1 MRICPSKSLR
11 SIQRPSSVRLFPSLP
26 DRRSVNMLGRLLSTF
41 SNPSS
46 RNPAVLESVTEEEHT
61 SNLLFPDASLLRH
74 SNSHAYPLQ
83 SNYNSPNASSAGA
96 YDDRGGLEL
105 DPVKDFRFIIA
116 QNAIGDRDEPCI
128 LLDSRAPPEPHPQG
142 LGIDVEQR
150 KENKHGRSSS
160 HSKAT
165 SRRGSI
171 QATQSTSLTEGS
183 AFSQAANSRRQGPPP
198 AGAFTRARG
207 RSSVGSLFGP
217 SEGMLETIHN
227 RHTPDNADLGLLNCI
242 FGSSAFSYRESST
255 KMHILS
261 TDSDS
266 TTGTP
271 VGSIGSPVQRDVDFP
286 ISRHA
291 SLRRPM
297 TRTYTSGSQGQTS
310 ENLDVKPVTKVTVL
324 ITRMFS
330 VNLPETQE
338 SPTGSPDPAAS
349 LSGSMQDQNYPLS
362 EAMKRRKIRE
372 KKTPMYAVAI
382 AIQIPLAARHHI
394 RQLRRSSIATVDGR
408 SSGSMSFSFDS
419 DRWSV
424 AFWDDASPPPANL
437 DDRIDLLV
445 DHWDIITR
453 TLSHLERV
461 ARREILTLLKKVDA
475 SVNTLPKA
483 ARAPHAR
490 ANQKILQLRPNVFA
504 FNTKLKE
511 QTLLSAQR
519 ICFALRIPRVV
530 IGQSRWGVWREE
542 ARWIARLMADKE
554 HGLFFLVLITAFL
567 GNHTEWLNTLG
578 PEWCRRRHKAQQ
590 DSDHP
595 ILSNRTVIVS
605 DNKMVARR
613 LIFVLSAFLP
623 AKQRFEAMGS
633 PLRPAT
639 STSARPQSQSPP
651 TYSIL
656 REESLRKT
664 ANRRAH
670 VQRLNVEETDHDRR
684 SVSPSSTDTRK
695 PTEEGETAGQ
705 SQYSQLHNRRDS
717 DVRSIRTASFA
728 INGSD
733 GRTTATTSTTT
744 NSSAMPVP
752 HFTARQRQGSDRR
765 GSGDGDGNDSYAS
778 AKLLQNLQR
787 SEASGNYSEQNTS
800 TAGSRWVGNLLT
812 GFWSSR
818 TAARPTTRGGGFTG
832 AHRRG
837 SAPAVAGPRPTE
849 GTARKPSIKE
859 TALQKSQTVTSPTA
873 PSSTETISIPTAS
886 NTLPRRTS
894 VEQDEEGDSQGG
906 NRAKESPLK
915 LSVQE
920 DDGVV
925 DVELPLRGFVSSFSS
940 AGSAL
945 TSPRKTKA
953 SGTSVDAG
961 SSSYSSYSSNY
972 FSLRD
977 SDNTPNINV
986 AGWLKVFHED
996 FLLQAVR
1003 PYTSLEADIK
1013 RAMLSEPTPPNATTG
1028 LDGDDEKWVDIA
1040 STLIADTRSCTVRRV
1055 RLRRRVGGNGSR
1067 ESENRAR
1074 TKSGGS
1080 SRRGSEPA
1088 MGTTSGGI
1096 SVGGGMSNLFSRSAS
1111 RSRKNSISVTTG
1123 IGTTESAPEGA
1134 LDDDDD
1140 IKFVE
1145 EPIMDVDGTLVDAIE
1160 RVLVQSGQ
1168 SSLAHSRAPS
1178 PHRGSSRSNA
1188 DDRTTTSTNPDDSQ
1202 TQPQQQQPV
1211 EVPRAECRKMVLG
1224 ALEEVVRSVAAST
1237 IADHHPHHQSDH
1249 PPPQSSSSTIV
1260 PTTGR
1265 GRGRSSSRRS
1275 SWNDNILREGIRKW
1289 FQEAA
1294 AEEGAI

>member
-1 MRICPSKSLR
+1 
-11 SIQRPSSVRLFPSLP
+11 
-26 DRRSVNMLGRLLSTF
+26 MLGRLLSTF

-83 SNYNSPNASSAGA
+83 SNYNSPNASSAGG

-128 LLDSRAPPEPHPQG
+128 LLDSRAPPEPNPQG

-150 KENKHGRSSS
+150 KEKHGRSSS

-165 SRRGSI
+165 TRRGSI
-171 QATQSTSLTEGS
+171 QATHSSSLTEGS
-183 AFSQAANSRRQGPPP
+183 ALSQAANTRRQGPPP
-198 AGAFTRARG
+198 AGAFSRARG
-207 RSSVGSLFGP
+207 RGSVGSIFGP
-217 SEGMLETIHN
+217 SEGMLDTIHN

-261 TDSDS
+261 ADSDS

-271 VGSIGSPVQRDVDFP
+271 VGSVGSPIPRDVDFP
-286 ISRHA
+286 ISRHG

-297 TRTYTSGSQGQTS
+297 TRTYTSGSQGQTN
-310 ENLDVKPVTKVTVL
+310 EGFDVKPVTKVTVL

-349 LSGSMQDQNYPLS
+349 LSGSMQDQNYPFS
-362 EAMKRRKIRE
+362 DAFRRRKIRE

-382 AIQIPLAARHHI
+382 TIQIPLAARHHM
-394 RQLRRSSIATVDGR
+394 RPMRRSSIATVDGR

-424 AFWDDASPPPANL
+424 AFLDDASPPPANL

-445 DHWDIITR
+445 DHWDVITR

-590 DSDHP
+590 DTDHP

-623 AKQRFEAMGS
+623 AKQRFETVAS
-633 PLRPAT
+633 PLRPGT
-639 STSARPQSQSPP
+639 STPARPQSQSPP

-695 PTEEGETAGQ
+695 PTEDGGESAGHN
-705 SQYSQLHNRRDS
+705 QYSQLHNRRDS

-752 HFTARQRQGSDRR
+752 HFATRQRQAYDRR
-765 GSGDGDGNDSYAS
+765 SSGDGDGDDSYAS
-778 AKLLQNLQR
+778 AKLLQNLRR
-787 SEASGNYSEQNTS
+787 SEASGNYSEQNTF
-800 TAGSRWVGNLLT
+800 TGGSRWMGNLLT

-818 TAARPTTRGGGFTG
+818 TAARPTTRAGLTGG
-832 AHRRG
+832 HRRG
-837 SAPAVAGPRPTE
+837 SAPAAAAPRPTE

-859 TALQKSQTVTSPTA
+859 TEPQQSPTVNSPTA

-886 NTLPRRTS
+886 STLPRRTS
-894 VEQDEEGDSQGG
+894 VEQEDDEGDSQAN

-945 TSPRKTKA
+945 TSPRKTRA

-977 SDNTPNINV
+977 NDSTPNINV
-986 AGWLKVFHED
+986 AGWLKAFHED

-1003 PYTSLEADIK
+1003 PYAGLEADIK
-1013 RAMLSEPTPPNATTG
+1013 RAMLNEPTPPNASAG
-1028 LDGDDEKWVDIA
+1028 LEGDEEKWVDIA

-1055 RLRRRVGGNGSR
+1055 RLRRRIGANGHNR
-1067 ESENRAR
+1067 ETDQRAR
-1074 TKSGGS
+1074 TKSSGS

-1088 MGTTSGGI
+1088 MGTTSGG
-1096 SVGGGMSNLFSRSAS
+1096 VGVSGGMSNLFSRSAS

-1123 IGTTESAPEGA
+1123 ISTTGTNALITESSSAAAAEGA

-1140 IKFVE
+1140 IKFIE

-1178 PHRGSSRSNA
+1178 PHRGSSSRNNPTTTTTTA
-1188 DDRTTTSTNPDDSQ
+1188 DDRSAPASNQDD
-1202 TQPQQQQPV
+1202 TQSQPV
-1211 EVPRAECRKMVLG
+1211 EVPRAECRKMVLS
-1224 ALEEVVRSVAAST
+1224 ALDEVVRSVAASAVT
-1237 IADHHPHHQSDH
+1237 DQSD
-1249 PPPQSSSSTIV
+1249 PPPSSSSAT
-1260 PTTGR
+1260 TTGAAPPASTGR
-1265 GRGRSSSRRS
+1265 TRGRSSRPT

-1294 AEEGAI
+1294 EEGTL